1 MKKMRT
7 IFSSVLIRPTIYRS
21 VTRCA
26 IMLVLLLLWDKYINK
41 EGMPVVQDGC
51 FVAAM
56 VFFGLA
62 WMAYLRLDGVRVRY
76 LTEEEKRQRSER
88 KKKRK
93 RLTGDIMD
101 YADEHIVPF
110 DELDEEQQ
118 MLCTLLSNLLS
129 GIVYFIPSLISLS
142 LH

>member
-41 EGMPVVQDGC
+41 AGMPVVQDGC

-62 WMAYLRLDGVRVRY
+62 WMAYLRLDG
-76 LTEEEKRQRSER
+76 EEKRQRSER

>member
-1 MKKMRT
+1 
-7 IFSSVLIRPTIYRS
+7 
-21 VTRCA
+21 
-26 IMLVLLLLWDKYINK
+26 
-41 EGMPVVQDGC
+41 
-51 FVAAM
+51 M

-129 GIVYFIPSLISLS
+129 GTVYFIPSLISLS

>member
-26 IMLVLLLLWDKYINK
+26 IMLVLLLLWDKYIK
-41 EGMPVVQDGC
+41 
-51 FVAAM
+51 
-56 VFFGLA
+56 
-62 WMAYLRLDGVRVRY
+62 
-76 LTEEEKRQRSER
+76 EEKRQRSER

>member
-1 MKKMRT
+1 MKKIRSLL
-7 IFSSVLIRPTIYRS
+7 SSELVRPTIYRS

-26 IMLVLLLLWDKYINK
+26 IALVLLLLWDRYINK
-41 EGMPVVQDGC
+41 AGMLVVWDGC
-51 FVAAM
+51 FVVAM
-56 VFFGLA
+56 TFLGLA

-76 LTEEEKRQRSER
+76 MTEEERKEQRER

-93 RLTGDIMD
+93 RITGDIMD

-110 DELDEEQQ
+110 DELGEEEQ

-129 GIVYFIPSLISLS
+129 GVVYLVPALVSLAR
-142 LH
+142 

>member
-41 EGMPVVQDGC
+41 AGMPVVQDGC

-62 WMAYLRLDGVRVRY
+62 WMAYLRLVRY

-129 GIVYFIPSLISLS
+129 GTVYFIPSLISLS